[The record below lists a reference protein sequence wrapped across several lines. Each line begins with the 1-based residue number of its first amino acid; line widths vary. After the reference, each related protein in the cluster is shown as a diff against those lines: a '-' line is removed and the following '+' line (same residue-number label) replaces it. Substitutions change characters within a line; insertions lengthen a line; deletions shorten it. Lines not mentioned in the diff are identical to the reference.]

1 MPSYRDRSSRPFRL
15 AFIVLL
21 LVAVAL
27 LARPIVFTGLR
38 VAQFLRSPR
47 MPGVTPA
54 VVQNWLNDAN
64 PSHPII
70 LDARG
75 RAETRVSMLPGA
87 RRVDPDDE
95 HPGRSLRLPPST
107 AVVVVSAVGWEAVT
121 VAERLADAG
130 FGPVMVM
137 HGGIFRWANEGRPL
151 ETPERTHTGVVHPVS
166 PVLGLLLL
174 PDHRARP

>member
-1 MPSYRDRSSRPFRL
+1 MRVLAGSGEPSAAKLPVPCLRSTTKPVS
-15 AFIVLL
+15 V
-21 LVAVAL
+21 VAL
-27 LARPIVFTGLR
+27 STQV
-38 VAQFLRSPR
+38 
-47 MPGVTPA
+47 
-54 VVQNWLNDAN
+54 
-64 PSHPII
+64 
-70 LDARG
+70 
-75 RAETRVSMLPGA
+75 
-87 RRVDPDDE
+87 
-95 HPGRSLRLPPST
+95 RLT
-107 AVVVVSAVGWEAVT
+107 WEAVT